1 MWPDRFTCE
10 LNINKKLQAL
20 APEGQDAIGVRL
32 RPGELCA
39 GGEKGRGT
47 CSGDGGSP
55 LVCQAAEGHWH
66 IGEAIFLF
74 KFNPI
79 C

>member
-1 MWPDRFTCE
+1 M
-10 LNINKKLQAL
+10 QAL

-74 KFNPI
+74 KYNHI